1 MVCRQQGSFVKSN
14 RSNGLTANALI
25 TLLNTAIMPYVK
37 IEVTREGVT
46 REQKQTL
53 IAGVT
58 QLITNVLDKDPHLTH
73 VVIQEVELDDW
84 GYAGEQ
90 VSVLREKGITAKR
103 NQ

>member
-1 MVCRQQGSFVKSN
+1 MSN
-14 RSNGLTANALI
+14 RSNGLTTNTLV
-25 TLLNTAIMPYVK
+25 TLLKTEIMPYVK

-46 REQKQTL
+46 REQKQAL

-58 QLITNVLDKDPHLTH
+58 GLITEVLDKDPHLTH

-90 VSVLREKGITAKR
+90 VSVLREKGITATR